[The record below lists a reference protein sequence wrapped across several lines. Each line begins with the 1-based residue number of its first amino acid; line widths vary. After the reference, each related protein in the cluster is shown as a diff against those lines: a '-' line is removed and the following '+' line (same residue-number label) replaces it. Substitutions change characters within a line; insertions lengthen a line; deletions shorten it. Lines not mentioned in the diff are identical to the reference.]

1 MKILR
6 RFISWEW
13 MLIGVLIVEMLFF
26 RSVSRVF
33 SNLENLL
40 YSSNDFAHI
49 MLAALPLTLVIIT
62 GGIDISIA
70 SVMGLTSIVLGVT
83 WQAGLDIFVAMVV
96 ALLVGVLCGL
106 LNGLLVTN
114 TDINPLIIT
123 LGTNFLFAGI
133 ATGVSRTFVASSYEG
148 ISGIPSKFTR
158 LSHEAIGL
166 IPYPM
171 ILIIILVVI
180 YSIFLHKTRFGRTLY
195 LIGTNP
201 RTAYYSGLNVR
212 AITTTAYVLTSLGA
226 AMGGVML
233 SSYFTSARADLGSE
247 ALLPSITA
255 VVLGGTS
262 ILGGSGTVFGTFI
275 AVIILGYLKQGL
287 LSVGI
292 TNDVSQVVI
301 GGLLILVLAVK
312 NIFIFVNQIQSTR
325 RALRAT
331 EFSERR

>member
-1 MKILR
+1 MKLLR
-6 RFISWEW
+6 RFVTWEL
-13 MLIGVLIVEMLFF
+13 MLIVFLIIEMLFF

-40 YSSNDFAHI
+40 YSSSDFAHI

-70 SVMGLTSIVLGVT
+70 SVMGLSSIVLGVT
-83 WQAGLDIFVAMVV
+83 WQAGLDIFAAMVI
-96 ALLVGVLCGL
+96 ALFVGILCGL

-158 LSHEAIGL
+158 LSHEAVGI
-166 IPYPM
+166 IPYPF
-171 ILIIILVVI
+171 ILVVILMVI
-180 YSIFLHKTRFGRTLY
+180 YSIFLHKTRFGRALY
-195 LIGTNP
+195 LIGANP
-201 RTAYYSGLNVR
+201 KAAFFSGLNVK
-212 AITTTAYVLTSLGA
+212 AITTTAYVLTALGA

-233 SSYFTSARADLGSE
+233 SSYFTSARADLGSD
-247 ALLPSITA
+247 ALLPSITG

-262 ILGGSGTVFGTFI
+262 ILGGSGTVFGTFL

-287 LSVGI
+287 LSVGV

-301 GGLLILVLAVK
+301 GGLLIFVLVAK
-312 NIFIFVNQIQSTR
+312 NLFIFVNQVQSTK
-325 RALRAT
+325 RALRAS
-331 EFSERR
+331 EVSERR

>member
-1 MKILR
+1 MRVVRKL
-6 RFISWEW
+6 ISWEF
-13 MLIGVLIVEMLFF
+13 MLIGFLILEMLFF

-40 YSSNDFAHI
+40 YSSNDFAYI

-83 WQAGLDIFVAMVV
+83 WQAGLDIFVAMTI
-96 ALLVGVLCGL
+96 ALTVGVLCGL

-123 LGTNFLFAGI
+123 LGTNFLYAGI

-148 ISGIPSKFTR
+148 ISGIPTKFTR
-158 LSHEAIGL
+158 LSHQAWGV
-166 IPYPM
+166 IPYPL
-171 ILIIILVVI
+171 ILIVIFVVI
-180 YSIFLHKTRFGRTLY
+180 YSILLHKTRFGRTLY

-201 RTAYYSGLNVR
+201 KAAHFSGLNVK
-212 AITTTAYVLTSLGA
+212 AITTMAYILTSFGA

-233 SSYFTSARADLGSE
+233 SSYFTSARADLGSD

-262 ILGGSGTVFGTFI
+262 ILGGSGTVIGTFI
-275 AVIILGYLKQGL
+275 AAIILGYLKQGL
-287 LSVGI
+287 LSVGV

-301 GGLLILVLAVK
+301 GGLLVFVLAAK
-312 NIFIFVNQIQSTR
+312 SLFTYVNQIQSTR
-325 RALRAT
+325 RALRAS
-331 EFSERR
+331 ESLERR

>member
-1 MKILR
+1 MRAFR
-6 RFISWEW
+6 RFLSWEL
-13 MLIGVLIVEMLFF
+13 MLIGFLIIEMIFF

-33 SNLENLL
+33 SNLENLF
-40 YSSNDFAHI
+40 YSFNDFAHV

-83 WQAGLDIFVAMVV
+83 WQAGLDIFVAMIV
-96 ALLVGVLCGL
+96 ALMVGMLCGL
-106 LNGLLVTN
+106 LNGVLVTN

-123 LGTNFLFAGI
+123 LGTNFLYAGI
-133 ATGVSRTFVASSYEG
+133 ATGISRTFVASSYEG

-158 LSHEAIGL
+158 LSHDAVGIV
-166 IPYPM
+166 PYPL
-171 ILIIILVVI
+171 ILILILVVI
-180 YSIFLHKTRFGRTLY
+180 YTLLLQKTRFGRTLY

-201 RTAYYSGLNVR
+201 LAARFSGLNVKV
-212 AITTTAYVLTSLGA
+212 ITTAAYVLTSLGA

-233 SSYFTSARADLGSE
+233 SAYFTSARADLGSE

-255 VVLGGTS
+255 VVLGGTN
-262 ILGGSGTVFGTFI
+262 ILGGSGTVFGTFV

-287 LSVGI
+287 LSIGV

-301 GGLLILVLAVK
+301 GGLLILVLAAK
-312 NIFIFVNQIQSTR
+312 NLLVFVNKIQSTR
-325 RALRAT
+325 RALRAS
-331 EFSERR
+331 ESLERR